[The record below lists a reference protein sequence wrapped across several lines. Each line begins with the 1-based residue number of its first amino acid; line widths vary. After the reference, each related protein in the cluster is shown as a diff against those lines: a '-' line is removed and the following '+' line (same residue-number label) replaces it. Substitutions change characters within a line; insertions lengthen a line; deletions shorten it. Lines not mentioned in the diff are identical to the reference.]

1 MKVFSRLILFQVWN
15 EFKGFWNKEEKRWAY
30 ENYTEMYNLV
40 YLRVKEVNPVAMI
53 GGRYLIKLILL
64 TNNIQG

>member
-1 MKVFSRLILFQVWN
+1 MWN

-53 GGRYLIKLILL
+53 GGR
-64 TNNIQG
+64 